1 MLDERSVGAI
11 VFRKGKRLEF
21 LLLQYEGGYWDF
33 VKGKREKGE
42 RSRET
47 LLRELKE
54 ETSLEDAKL
63 LNDFKERITYIYK
76 LGSERVLK
84 EVVFY
89 LTRVKAREVKISHE
103 HIDFGWYEYEEAL
116 KKLTYKNTRDV
127 LKKAYQFIVDREE
140 EILK

>member
-11 VFRKGKRLEF
+11 VFRKRKRLEF

-63 LNDFKERITYIYK
+63 FNDFKERITYIYK

-89 LTRVKAREVKISHE
+89 LTQVETREVMISHE
-103 HIDFGWYEYEEAL
+103 HIDFGWYEYEEAM
-116 KKLTYKNTRDV
+116 KKLTYKNARDV
-127 LKKAYQFIVDREE
+127 LKKAYQFIIDREE
-140 EILK
+140 NILK